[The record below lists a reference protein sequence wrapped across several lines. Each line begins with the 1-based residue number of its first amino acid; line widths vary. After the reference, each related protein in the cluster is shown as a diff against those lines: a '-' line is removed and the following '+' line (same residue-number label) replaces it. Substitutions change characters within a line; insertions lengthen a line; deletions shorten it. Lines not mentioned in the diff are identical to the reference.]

1 MPIGAYKSS
10 DVGFKKEDNIFI
22 TVSLGEP
29 YGESCFKLVA
39 AIFTLPEVVVNAMDS
54 D

>member
-1 MPIGAYKSS
+1 MPIGVYNSS

-29 YGESCFKLVA
+29 YKEYCYKLVA
-39 AIFTLPEVVVNAMDS
+39 AIFTLPEVVVNAMNS